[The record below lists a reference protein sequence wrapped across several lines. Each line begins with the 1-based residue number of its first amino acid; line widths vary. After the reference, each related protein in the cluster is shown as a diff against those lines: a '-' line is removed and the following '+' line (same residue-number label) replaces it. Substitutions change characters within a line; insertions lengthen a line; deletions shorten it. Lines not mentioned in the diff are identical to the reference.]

1 MRVGKQREGRAVP
14 KRWEAIEGERNG
26 KSGWK
31 GRGAEREMEWMR
43 EINKRQ
49 EGKGEKILERV

>member
-1 MRVGKQREGRAVP
+1 MEGTGRAVP